1 MDMKNRY
8 HYASVSKA
16 LEELKSLGFAID
28 FNLLEEDIMNHPN
41 NYEILHI
48 YRYEGDSNPD
58 DEAIVYGIK
67 SNTGEKGVFVAGFSP
82 NSESEAAKVLN
93 ELTIRG
99 NKH

>member
-1 MDMKNRY
+1 MENRY
-8 HYASVSKA
+8 HYASVIKA
-16 LEELKSLGFAID
+16 LEELKTMGFVIDYNLQEKAIMD
-28 FNLLEEDIMNHPN
+28 YPDSYQIV
-41 NYEILHI
+41 HI

-67 SNTGEKGVFVAGFSP
+67 SNSGEKGVFVAGFSA

-93 ELTIRG
+93 ELSIKG